1 MGYVSVDVDVD
12 MDDILW
18 SLSSYEK
25 QQLVDDLYDDGYTPK
40 KLEKE
45 LDPPSHAA
53 EFEFNEAL
61 NKLKGK
67 WNMLTAE
74 EEQIIIKISKRF

>member
-1 MGYVSVDVDVD
+1 MSYVSVDVDI
-12 MDDILW
+12 DDVLW
-18 SLSSYEK
+18 SMSDREK
-25 QQLVDDLYDDGYTPK
+25 QKLVDELYDDGFTPTE
-40 KLEKE
+40 LEKK

-67 WNMLTAE
+67 WNMLTSE
-74 EEQIIIKISKRF
+74 EEQMIIKISKRF